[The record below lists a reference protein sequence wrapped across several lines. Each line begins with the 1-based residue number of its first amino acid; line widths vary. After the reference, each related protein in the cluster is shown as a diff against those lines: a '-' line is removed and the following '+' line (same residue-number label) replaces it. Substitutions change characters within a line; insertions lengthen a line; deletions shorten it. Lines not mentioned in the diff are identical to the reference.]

1 MRMVRELDT
10 IPFKNGWNIYPSWP
24 IGNYGSFDGHVM
36 KIHSGSFDGQR
47 WIILCSGLFWKFWVA
62 IVQPDICDKTC
73 PNLNCFRGELRYR
86 YGTRVAKQLKGLKG
100 CYINR
105 SPAVLQVFNLDNSVG
120 VQILRHVTCRYLACS
135 IHRLGVCSALGWNN
149 DTSSSGGWPFSIH
162 SISGWLSGCASPETC
177 GSLHAPIIFIC
188 AFLSFDYS
196 MMIRIPSIGSTC
208 AGRSAENGS
217 CRDCALLGASVSL
230 VLVPWPCAGLS
241 LPDLHSYRHWCC
253 VGCFWLFNSC
263 SCALLGVRLERR
275 CQ

>member
-1 MRMVRELDT
+1 MVGRPLHISLADLHWAWKLWKANMCCHLKWVKTVWTCWELLCTCWFIALMRMVRELDT

-105 SPAVLQVFNLDNSVG
+105 PPAVLQVFNLMRWSCDLVNK
-120 VQILRHVTCRYLACS
+120 HHNLAWMTNK
-135 IHRLGVCSALGWNN
+135 VWQVA
-149 DTSSSGGWPFSIH
+149 
-162 SISGWLSGCASPETC
+162 
-177 GSLHAPIIFIC
+177 
-188 AFLSFDYS
+188 
-196 MMIRIPSIGSTC
+196 
-208 AGRSAENGS
+208 
-217 CRDCALLGASVSL
+217 
-230 VLVPWPCAGLS
+230 
-241 LPDLHSYRHWCC
+241 
-253 VGCFWLFNSC
+253 
-263 SCALLGVRLERR
+263 GVRNWKLKWK
-275 CQ
+275 QL